1 MSSIV
6 SKILMIAIILI
17 AIVVPVFTGESLDK
31 FSAIFVAVS
40 ATAWGVTAAIA
51 DFKSSVDNEA
61 EIAQL
66 KARVKEL
73 EDKTNA
79 KK

>member
-1 MSSIV
+1 MNSII
-6 SKILMIAIILI
+6 SKILVVAIIII
-17 AIVVPVFTGESLDK
+17 AIVVPVFTGEPLDK

-40 ATAWGVTAAIA
+40 AIAWGITAAIA
-51 DFKSSVDNEA
+51 DLKSSVDNEA

-73 EDKTNA
+73 ENKN
-79 KK
+79 K